1 MECKLTHVAPLFRLN
16 GGKCVCVGRLVP
28 SSGSGYDYA
37 HRVYSSRGCS
47 PCIIT
52 RAANVTL
59 CPKFLIEYD

>member
-1 MECKLTHVAPLFRLN
+1 MNKTMLRKDSLT
-16 GGKCVCVGRLVP
+16 GEGKSICVGRLVP
-28 SSGSGYDYA
+28 SSGSVFDYA

-52 RAANVTL
+52 RVADVTL